1 MTKSLVA
8 ADTSATL
15 LCLASGI
22 AVMGRGVMGLRRSA
36 DWDRFGAVEE
46 GKGVDTC
53 AEFEERESKGDWNL
67 LEVEVVEEEE
77 EEVVVVVVVVVVEVE
92 VEVVEGEG
100 DMYLEET

>member
-1 MTKSLVA
+1 
-8 ADTSATL
+8 
-15 LCLASGI
+15 
-22 AVMGRGVMGLRRSA
+22 MGLRRSA

-67 LEVEVVEEEE
+67 LEVEVVVEEEE
-77 EEVVVVVVVVVVEVE
+77 VVVVVVVVEVE